1 MRAVELRDSFG
12 IDSLTLVERPIPTPG
27 RYDVLVR
34 VRATSLNYRDYL
46 IAVGEH
52 DPTMRLP
59 ITPLSDGAGEVV
71 EIGPD
76 VTRVGVGDRVAGI
89 FMQGWIAGPLTAA
102 YQPTALGADAGG
114 MLAEYVVLNQQGVVK
129 IPDALSFEEAA
140 TLPCAAVTAWNA
152 LVRHSDLKSGETI
165 LTQGTGGVSL
175 FALQFAHASGARVIL
190 TSSSDE
196 KLKRAMELG
205 ADTGINYRKDPDWA
219 TKARE
224 ATRGRG
230 VDHVLDVGGPGTL
243 GQSIEAV
250 RESGTVCNIGVLTGF
265 GGEVPTA
272 KALFKEVKVQGVY
285 VGSRALFEDMLR
297 AIELHRIHP
306 TIDRSFKMEEIR
318 DAIRYL
324 KKGQHFGK
332 IVVIVG
338 ES

>member
-1 MRAVELRDSFG
+1 
-12 IDSLTLVERPIPTPG
+12 
-27 RYDVLVR
+27 

-46 IAVGEH
+46 VVTGEYN
-52 DPTMRLP
+52 PNLSLP

-71 EIGPD
+71 EAAPD
-76 VTRVGVGDRVAGI
+76 VTRVRVGDRVAGI
-89 FMQGWIAGPLTAA
+89 FMQGWIAGPLTAE
-102 YQPTALGADAGG
+102 YLPTALGAEKGG
-114 MLAEYVVLNQQGVVK
+114 MLAEYVVLNQQGVVR
-129 IPDALSFEEAA
+129 IPDLLSFEEAA

-152 LVRHSDLKSGETI
+152 LVRHSSLKAGETI
-165 LTQGTGGVSL
+165 LAQGTGGVSL
-175 FALQFAHASGARVIL
+175 FAVQFAHANGARVII

-196 KLKRAMELG
+196 KLKRATGLG
-205 ADTGINYRKDPDWA
+205 ADTGINYRKHPDWA

-230 VDHVLDVGGPGTL
+230 VDHVVDVGGPGTL

-250 RESGTVCNIGVLTGF
+250 RESGTVCNIGLLTGF

-272 KALFKEVKVQGVY
+272 KALFKEVKIQGVY

-306 TIDRSFKMEEIR
+306 TIDRVFKMEEIR
-318 DAIRYL
+318 EAMTYL
-324 KKGQHFGK
+324 KSGQHFGK